1 MKEIL
6 TKDQFLPNNSEAKVD
21 TSREL
26 SFIENDSIE
35 KNADYSRELNFSE
48 KESNPYLEKQSEL
61 TVLNQKLVSHLEQAG
76 INDAIIYGPHNPK
89 EYWDP
94 NNTRIAFCNEEPY
107 STDDNYKKGIN
118 ILDSDTL
125 DAWSDGNKTIKT
137 EFDLNYLI
145 RHALQTG
152 EEISKEDLALLKN
165 EIKPNG
171 AEYFNK
177 YGEMD
182 KSLYFNYRYSI
193 PTDTHH
199 EHTGYIQEQYKNDPF
214 YAQHYKEF
222 LETTNPEILVIGS
235 KFGTELYTQIYPELQ
250 GKLTYCGEPVFHN
263 GRLIISIPHPSRI
276 SNEGITDVVN
286 KIVRNYD
293 NIGKNRILGFSSS
306 EFNPDKY
313 IEKEDTS
320 IAGVEKGREMTFT
333 EADSGHVNPNFEEC
347 DGFQCNCQTCVVVFE
362 ARLRG
367 YDIEAKPFEMT
378 SNASSLSEKTNLAW
392 LTPEGEH
399 PDYIMNFEANSV
411 DAAYQFISDTVKPGE
426 RYTLEGVWKGGFGCG
441 HIISVFRE
449 ETGNLVFYDPQV
461 NTIYNSK
468 SIKEQFL
475 NFMQKGNTEDSAIKL
490 LRVDNL
496 DIDTDFVNSIVRRS
510 QNYA

>member
-1 MKEIL
+1 MVGEKSRIIESGKMDNKDFSVSKEL
-6 TKDQFLPNNSEAKVD
+6 FNPDLE
-21 TSREL
+21 
-26 SFIENDSIE
+26 IE
-35 KNADYSRELNFSE
+35 KAPAN
-48 KESNPYLEKQSEL
+48 YLEKQSEL
-61 TVLNQKLVSHLEQAG
+61 SEINKELVSHLEQAG
-76 INDAIIYGPHNPK
+76 IKDAIIYEPHNPE
-89 EYWDP
+89 EYWNP

-107 STDDNYKKGIN
+107 STDGNYEKGIRN
-118 ILDSDTL
+118 IDSDTL

-152 EEISKEDLALLKN
+152 KEISTDDLAQLKK

-177 YGEMD
+177 YDEMD

-193 PTDTHH
+193 PTDTSH

-214 YAQHYKEF
+214 YAQHYKDF
-222 LETTNPEILVIGS
+222 LEITNPEILVIGS

-250 GKLTYCGEPVFHN
+250 GKLIYCGEPVYHN
-263 GRLIISIPHPSRI
+263 GRLVISIPHPSRI

-286 KIVRNYD
+286 KIIQNYD
-293 NIGKNRILGFSSS
+293 SIDRNKNVETSYLG
-306 EFNPDKY
+306 FNPDNY
-313 IEKEDTS
+313 IEKEDIS

-333 EADSGHVNPNFEEC
+333 EADSGNVNPNFNEC
-347 DGFQCNCQTCVVVFE
+347 DGFQNNCQTCVVVFE

-367 YDIEAKPFEMT
+367 YDIEAKPFEMS
-378 SNASSLSEKTNLAW
+378 SNAFDLSGNTSLAW
-392 LTPEGEH
+392 LTPVGEH
-399 PDYIMNFEANSV
+399 PDYIMDLEANTVDSV
-411 DAAYQFISDTVKPGE
+411 YQFISDTVKPGE
-426 RYTLEGVWKGGFGCG
+426 RYTLEGCWKDCLGCG

-461 NTIYNSK
+461 NMTYNAK
-468 SIKEQFL
+468 SIKEDFL
-475 NFMQKGNTEDSAIKL
+475 NYMQKGNTEETAIKL

-496 DIDTDFVNSIVRRS
+496 DIDTDFVSSIVRRS

>member
-1 MKEIL
+1 M
-6 TKDQFLPNNSEAKVD
+6 
-21 TSREL
+21 
-26 SFIENDSIE
+26 IE
-35 KNADYSRELNFSE
+35 KFFTITDLSKFNINFNPDLE
-48 KESNPYLEKQSEL
+48 IIKEPNIYLEKQSEL
-61 TVLNQKLVSHLEQAG
+61 SELNKNLVSHLKQAG
-76 INDAIIYGPHNPK
+76 IKDAIIYEPHNSK
-89 EYWDP
+89 EYWDT

-107 STDDNYKKGIN
+107 STDGNYEKGIRN
-118 ILDSDTL
+118 IDSDTL

-145 RHALQTG
+145 RHALET
-152 EEISKEDLALLKN
+152 SKEITTEDLVQLKN
-165 EIKPNG
+165 EIKPNES
-171 AEYFNK
+171 EYFNK

-193 PTDTHH
+193 PTDTSH
-199 EHTGYIQEQYKNDPF
+199 EHTGYIQEQYNNDPF
-214 YAQHYKEF
+214 YAQPYKEF
-222 LETTNPEILVIGS
+222 LETTNPEILVLGS

-263 GRLIISIPHPSRI
+263 GRLVISIPHPSRI
-276 SNEGITDVVN
+276 SNEGIMDVVN

-293 NIGKNRILGFSSS
+293 NTDKSRIMGTSS

-313 IEKEDTS
+313 IEKEDSS

-333 EADSGHVNPNFEEC
+333 EADSGNVNPNFEEC
-347 DGFQCNCQTCVVVFE
+347 DGFQCNCQSCVVVFE

-367 YDIEAKPFEMT
+367 YDIEAKPFEMS
-378 SNASSLSEKTNLAW
+378 SNAFELSENTSLAW
-392 LTPEGEH
+392 LTPKGEH
-399 PDYIMNFEANSV
+399 PKYIMNFEANSV
-411 DAAYQFISDTVKPGE
+411 DAAYQFISDTVKSGE

-461 NTIYNSK
+461 NMTYNEK
-468 SIKEQFL
+468 SIKENFL
-475 NFMQKGNTEDSAIKL
+475 NYMQKGNTEDTAIKL

-496 DIDTDFVNSIVRRS
+496 DIDTDFVSSIVRRS

>member
-1 MKEIL
+1 MLEKI
-6 TKDQFLPNNSEAKVD
+6 FVNNEFVKS
-21 TSREL
+21 
-26 SFIENDSIE
+26 
-35 KNADYSRELNFSE
+35 YY
-48 KESNPYLEKQSEL
+48 ESKSLINPDLKIHKAPYLENEKKIS
-61 TVLNQKLVSHLEQAG
+61 VLNEELQSHLSENG
-76 INDAIIYGPHNPK
+76 IENAILYGPHNPQ
-89 EYWDP
+89 EYWNP

-137 EFDLNYLI
+137 EYDLNFLI

-152 EEISKEDLALLKN
+152 KEISTDDLAQLKN
-165 EIKPNG
+165 ELKPNG
-171 AEYFNK
+171 SEYFNK

-193 PTDTHH
+193 PTDTRR

-235 KFGTELYTQIYPELQ
+235 KFGTELYTQIYPEMQ
-250 GKLTYCGEPVFHN
+250 GKLTYKGEPIIHN
-263 GRLIISIPHPSRI
+263 GRLVISIPHPSII
-276 SNEGITDVVN
+276 SKESITDVVN

-293 NIGKNRILGFSSS
+293 NIDKSKILGNPSA
-306 EFNPDKY
+306 EFYPNKY
-313 IEKEDTS
+313 IEKEDIS

-333 EADSGHVNPNFEEC
+333 EADSGNVNPNFDEC
-347 DGFQCNCQTCVVVFE
+347 DGFQCNCQSCVVVFE

-367 YDIEAKPFEMT
+367 YDIEAKPFEMS
-378 SNASSLSEKTNLAW
+378 SNAFELSENTSLAW
-392 LTPEGEH
+392 LTPKGEH
-399 PDYIMNFEANSV
+399 PKYIMNFEANSV
-411 DAAYQFISDTVKPGE
+411 DATYQFISDTVKSGE

-461 NTIYNSK
+461 NMTYNAK
-468 SIKEQFL
+468 SIKEDFL
-475 NFMQKGNTEDSAIKL
+475 NYMQKGNTEDTAIKL
-490 LRVDNL
+490 IRVDNL
-496 DIDTDFVNSIVRRS
+496 DIDTDFVSSIVRRS

>member
-1 MKEIL
+1 MLKFTNEISNVEISVREKTDFNPDKKIVKE
-6 TKDQFLPNNSEAKVD
+6 Q
-21 TSREL
+21 
-26 SFIENDSIE
+26 
-35 KNADYSRELNFSE
+35 
-48 KESNPYLEKQSEL
+48 NPYLEKQSEL
-61 TVLNQKLVSHLEQAG
+61 SELNKNLVSHLEQAK
-76 INDAIIYGPHNPK
+76 IKDAIIYEPHNPE
-89 EYWDP
+89 EYWNP

-107 STDDNYKKGIN
+107 STDGNYEKGIRTIN
-118 ILDSDTL
+118 TDMLDGWTDKPENKKKANPTISNTYL
-125 DAWSDGNKTIKT
+125 LNYCIRFAVENKTKLTSSDITKFKYET
-137 EFDLNYLI
+137 EKDGRPNY
-145 RHALQTG
+145 
-152 EEISKEDLALLKN
+152 D
-165 EIKPNG
+165 
-171 AEYFNK
+171 YK
-177 YGEMD
+177 YEQMD

-193 PTDTHH
+193 PTDTSR

-222 LETTNPEILVIGS
+222 LETTSPEILVIGS
-235 KFGTELYTQIYPELQ
+235 KFGTELYTQIFPEMQ
-250 GKLTYCGEPVFHN
+250 GKLTYCGEPVIHN
-263 GRLIISIPHPSRI
+263 GRLVISIPHPSRI
-276 SNEGITDVVN
+276 TNEGIAGVVN
-286 KIVRNYD
+286 KIVQNCD
-293 NIGKNRILGFSSS
+293 SIDKNKTLENSSS

-378 SNASSLSEKTNLAW
+378 SNASSLSENTNLAW

-490 LRVDNL
+490 LRIDNL